1 MPWADGL
8 GILGTVP
15 ASNAVRP
22 MKVAYVTTY
31 DVHNRGSWPQRHLGL
46 YGTGQK
52 IAGLLQAEG
61 VDLTFLGPLFLR
73 KNPVTRLK
81 WLFYR
86 HTQGQRYYGGVEPGR
101 SRAYARQIEAKLST
115 TAADLL
121 LCPENAIPLAQVNT
135 SLPTVL
141 WTDALL
147 GSLVDFYPYLTH
159 LCNET
164 RRQLHDMEQSAL
176 DRCALVIL
184 TSEWAVQSAQRLYR
198 IPDAKLRIIPR
209 GASRDCDRTTA
220 EVSTLIQSRPPRP
233 CRLIFVGVQWERKGG
248 PLALDV
254 AKTLNQN
261 GLPTELWVV
270 GCQPQGADSLPDFV
284 KVYGFI
290 DRSTAAGEAQFDR
303 LLESAHFLILPTQAD
318 TFGVAISEA
327 SAAGV
332 PAVASAVGGIPTV
345 LQAGINGKA
354 FDPQAAA
361 ADYAEFIAAWMDD
374 YSRYP
379 ILAESAWNRFQH
391 HLSWTSAQK
400 TAITLLQDVL

>member
-1 MPWADGL
+1 
-8 GILGTVP
+8 
-15 ASNAVRP
+15 

-31 DVHNRGSWPQRHLGL
+31 DVQNRASWPQRHLGL

-61 VDLTFLGPLFLR
+61 VDLTFLGPLSLP

-86 HTQGQRYYGGVEPGR
+86 HIKGQSYYGGVEPAR
-101 SRAYARQIEAKLST
+101 SRAYARQIEANLPT
-115 TAADLL
+115 ADLL
-121 LCPENAIPLAQVNT
+121 LCPENAIPLASVNT
-135 SLPTVL
+135 PLPTVL

-147 GSLVDFYPYLTH
+147 GSLVDFYPYLTN
-159 LCNET
+159 LCGET
-164 RRQLHDMEQSAL
+164 RRHLQALEQAAL
-176 DRCALVIL
+176 DRCNLVIL
-184 TSEWAVQSAQRLYR
+184 TSEWAVQSAQSLYR
-198 IPDAKLRIIPR
+198 IPDGKLQIIPR

-220 EVSTLIQSRPPRP
+220 EVRALIQARPPRP
-233 CRLIFVGVQWERKGG
+233 CRLVFVGVQWERKGG
-248 PLALDV
+248 PLALEV

-270 GCQPQGADSLPDFV
+270 GCQPQSVGPLPDFV

-290 DRSTAAGEAQFDR
+290 DRSTAAGEAQFDQ
-303 LLESAHFLILPTQAD
+303 LLEAAHFLILPTQAD

-345 LQAGINGKA
+345 LQAGVNGKA
-354 FDPQAAA
+354 FDLQSSA
-361 ADYAEFIAAWMDD
+361 ADYAAFIAEWMED

-379 ILAESAWNRFQH
+379 TLAESTWNTFQH
-391 HLSWTSAQK
+391 RLSWTAAQK
-400 TAITLLQDVL
+400 TAITLLQNLL